1 MEDVDPDPHKR
12 QETKELLNVVID
24 ELKNIGLILARQDER
39 IDALSKA
46 KDRARPQDCDSVSVA
61 ESEALHL
68 TDSISSNSTVSISST
83 ISTELRTG
91 FILQEGLTR
100 YNLNAVPAWS
110 PFYGTHLMQ
119 GEGPETAEDAIRNS
133 EWTAVL
139 GHCWRIPHDNRINF
153 CFRTGMSGPESV
165 SRVQKFLSDYHRPVP
180 YLPKGDI
187 FNVWDW
193 FDTGLSAYWYPG
205 MQASTTPL
213 RFPHWL
219 AGGSSKDSD
228 QFPLSTMVAPWRRV
242 INMQGLTSLTI
253 CDGSVNPQELRD
265 DDLCPILSETKVSFF
280 QEPMDEVLWRAVKC
294 HLRCMRISESEHTAL
309 ETKGWMLFHITFYE
323 ILQSQAG
330 EELLELWPC
339 GELHSD
345 KYRKGR
351 PRKIRE
357 STLTIIA
364 TPSMELPGPKSRSIY
379 WTILC
384 MRPHHFPHL
393 PYSESRDDLSRKRT
407 HEMIDEMSDLV
418 YGNLLIVIGRWE
430 QIACYMEGLLAEKNG
445 LLDPEYHDSLL
456 TDDATFTRSKKY
468 FWAIEFLI
476 EAETSV
482 LDNINQAKRF
492 LEIMN
497 SNPPS
502 GEVARRMFLMRL
514 RKHNTAIQKLE
525 IIRKGFVKKKEE
537 AKALRDGLFSAS
549 AVMES
554 RASTQ
559 LGENIKILTYVSIF
573 FLPITVCT
581 SFWSM
586 SDSLFSLSSLAIVTP
601 LVALATYAIVL
612 NLDRIIQIFIPLT
625 PATPIPPTSLVRNFI
640 NRQIHRMQQDQSAI
654 WKERGEA
661 FEKSK
666 LLGKSGRRPSRWRVL
681 QFTIRGILLPFWN
694 TSVIIFVFLLHLL
707 LSCRKGRRQRMDDE
721 LMPTSSRNLGDV
733 EVQVQ
738 VDVSVEKG
746 WASIAASTL

>member
-1 MEDVDPDPHKR
+1 MEDVHSAHREP
-12 QETKELLNVVID
+12 QGTGELLSAVID
-24 ELKNIGLILARQDER
+24 ELRNIGSILARQNER
-39 IDALSKA
+39 IEALSKA
-46 KDRARPQDCDSVSVA
+46 KDSVRFQDSDSVSLA
-61 ESEALHL
+61 ESEAINL
-68 TDSISSNSTVSISST
+68 TDSISSNSTVSLSST

-91 FILQEGLTR
+91 FILQEALAR

-110 PFYGTHLMQ
+110 PYYGTHLMH

-139 GHCWRIPHDNRINF
+139 GQCWKIPHDNRINF
-153 CFRTGMSGPESV
+153 CFRAGMSGPESV
-165 SRVQKFLSDYHRPVP
+165 SRVQKFLSDYHRPVS

-205 MQASTTPL
+205 MPASTAPL
-213 RFPHWL
+213 RLPRWL
-219 AGGSSKDSD
+219 AGCTSNSD
-228 QFPLSTMVAPWRRV
+228 PFPLSTMVAPWRRM

-253 CDGSVNPQELRD
+253 GDSLVDPQELGD
-265 DDLCPILSETKVSFF
+265 NDLCPFLSETKVSFF
-280 QEPMDEVLWRAVKC
+280 QEPMDEILWRAVKC
-294 HLRCMRISESEHTAL
+294 HLRCMRISETEHAAL
-309 ETKGWMLFHITFYE
+309 ETKGWILFHITFYE
-323 ILQSQAG
+323 ILHSQAG
-330 EELLELWPC
+330 EELLDLWPC

-345 KYRKGR
+345 RYRQGK

-364 TPSMELPGPKSRSIY
+364 TPSTELPGPKSRSIY
-379 WTILC
+379 WTMLC

-393 PYSESRDDLSRKRT
+393 PYSESRDDLARKRT

-482 LDNINQAKRF
+482 LDNISQAKRF
-492 LEIMN
+492 VEFMN

-502 GEVARRMFLMRL
+502 GEVARRMFMMRL
-514 RKHNTAIQKLE
+514 KKHNAAIQKLD
-525 IIRKGFVKKKEE
+525 IIRKSFVKKKEE

-601 LVALATYAIVL
+601 VVALATYAIVL
-612 NLDRIIQIFIPLT
+612 NLDRIIQVFIPLT
-625 PATPIPPTSLVRNFI
+625 SATSTPSKPPIQNLI
-640 NRQIHRMQQDQSAI
+640 NAQIRRMQQDRSTR

-661 FEKSK
+661 FEKYK
-666 LLGKSGRRPSRWRVL
+666 LLGKSGRRPSQWRIL
-681 QFTIRGILLPFWN
+681 QYMLRG
-694 TSVIIFVFLLHLL
+694 VFLPIWDALAMLFSFFIHPFM
-707 LSCRKGRRQRMDDE
+707 SCRKLRRRKRDDGST
-721 LMPTSSRNLGDV
+721 PASACNLEDV

-746 WASIAASTL
+746 